1 MGAHAFAEYHGQ
13 RIAWIEQ
20 TFGGERGISFKCIK
34 VVMCIISRPCIFYP
48 KFYNHTAEW
57 VFLLI
62 FIGHGWYSTE
72 KFKVLVT

>member
-1 MGAHAFAEYHGQ
+1 
-13 RIAWIEQ
+13 
-20 TFGGERGISFKCIK
+20 

-62 FIGHGWYSTE
+62 FIGHGWNSTE